1 MMTNDV
7 RRFDEFA
14 LMSHYLLIVPLQT
27 ALILALSWA
36 YIGASCLATFA
47 AFLLLAWSFSVVGR
61 RLAQRRTA
69 SSLHTER
76 RLKVLGEVLR
86 YLRALKMY
94 TLEGR
99 FLEKVVALRREEL
112 RQLKVP
118 LVFRSV
124 ILSFSMVSS
133 RVIMYFSFLLYLLVL
148 EDDSGSGK
156 RKGFYP
162 ETVFVSVA
170 LFERLRYS
178 LTWTLPLAI
187 SGLCDVAASCRRMGD
202 FLEEVEKEEEEEKIL
217 PKNGVNGKASSFTT
231 TMKKENR
238 KGVFISNL
246 CTRYRYQPQQAQHSA
261 KSSPSTT
268 EHRFQLANI
277 SFSVEAGESLS
288 IIGPVGS
295 GKSTL
300 LLALL
305 GEVALEDQDHKD
317 QDHQQQMMEVNGSV
331 AYVSQE
337 LYTLSGATIRENVL
351 FGRPLQ
357 ADRYREVLELVSLT
371 EDLAAL
377 PLGDQSIVGEHGY
390 TLSGGQKARLNLARA
405 LYGDADVYLLDDPFS
420 AVDAAL
426 GRRIYQ
432 RVIEGHLRGKAVL
445 LATHQLQYVPACSRL
460 LLLERGRQLAYGPFE
475 ELIKADGGKLA
486 EFFNLTKY
494 TGGASTREKSSEVA
508 EAANELELEKVE
520 TKKLSTSNGHGP
532 KKGGGGQEHHLQS
545 PPKTTTSSTT
555 TAAVH
560 PSYSIATYWRYLK
573 HGSHG
578 LGSISLVVLSATMAQ
593 ASLYLCDHWLT
604 LW

>member
-202 FLEEVEKEEEEEKIL
+202 FLEEVEKEEEEQKIL
-217 PKNGVNGKASSFTT
+217 PKNGVNGNSLITT
-231 TMKKENR
+231 IKKK

-305 GEVALEDQDHKD
+305 GEVALEDQDHK
-317 QDHQQQMMEVNGSV
+317 QVVMEVNGSV

-494 TGGASTREKSSEVA
+494 TGGGSSREKSSEVA
-508 EAANELELEKVE
+508 EATDVEGEGELKMRVE
-520 TKKLSTSNGHGP
+520 EKLSTSNGHGP
-532 KKGGGGQEHHLQS
+532 KKGGGEPQHHLQS

-555 TAAVH
+555 TAAAVH

-578 LGSISLVVLSATMAQ
+578 LGSISLVLLSATMAQ